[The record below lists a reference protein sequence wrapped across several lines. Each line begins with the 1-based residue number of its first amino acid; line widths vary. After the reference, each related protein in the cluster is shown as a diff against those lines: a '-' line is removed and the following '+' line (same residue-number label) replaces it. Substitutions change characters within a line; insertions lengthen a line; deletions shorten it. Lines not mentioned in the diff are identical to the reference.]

1 MQDDFSLTKSLP
13 LSLSELFKIM
23 EEEKMDIVLYMR
35 FTNKTD
41 LDRDDNIYCK
51 LSKSPKTYT
60 FNNHKF
66 TKLNLYSDNN
76 HISTVDFYK
85 NHVFPKCTNGSFM
98 EFDVLCLAYEK
109 DINFYAIGDLND
121 GNYIEHLDG
130 KNTSNIKSL
139 QNGGTIIDNNKK
151 YIDEFSLKKQIGSS
165 NMDDPVDVVITWG
178 GEPLD
183 PDNLSEDDLSGT
195 NRYDQCLPYIIRSI
209 YKYMNWIR
217 YIIIFMDNPSKCPS
231 FINETKLKNSKIKI
245 FYKCKTKLS
254 FNKLF
259 CYFITNSS
267 NSIFV

>member
-1 MQDDFSLTKSLP
+1 MPDISIIKKTIRSLKFVPEFYKNKVIICCDGFDIKETDYKIHPKCSSYTDQKDKIKYLEYIQNIKKYIANKPNIKLVQLDKRGCLTLNLKNGLKYVKTKYINIMQDDFSLTKSLP

-23 EEEKMDIVLYMR
+23 EEEKMDIVRYMR

-41 LDRDDNIYCK
+41 LDRDDNTYCK

-66 TKLNLYSDNN
+66 TKINLYSDNN

-130 KNTSNIKSL
+130 RNTSNIKSL

-151 YIDEFSLKKQIGSS
+151 YMLNNI
-165 NMDDPVDVVITWG
+165 
-178 GEPLD
+178 
-183 PDNLSEDDLSGT
+183 
-195 NRYDQCLPYIIRSI
+195 
-209 YKYMNWIR
+209 
-217 YIIIFMDNPSKCPS
+217 
-231 FINETKLKNSKIKI
+231 
-245 FYKCKTKLS
+245 
-254 FNKLF
+254 
-259 CYFITNSS
+259 
-267 NSIFV
+267 